1 MFAIYINATSYC
13 DVIFVVLFLY
23 AHSSLFKLN
32 LCHCVF
38 L

>member
-1 MFAIYINATSYC
+1 MLAIYINAASYC
-13 DVIFVVLFLY
+13 DVNFVVLFPP
-23 AHSSLFKLN
+23 AHGSLFELN